1 MNAEARDHFRRG
13 RYDEARRLLA
23 GRVVQVPDD
32 ADAWQL
38 LALSHLHLGHPDQ
51 ARAAAEKATKLAP
64 DRASSHLTLGQV
76 LQQQNELAAAETACR
91 KAIELSPNSHQAYQ
105 KLGIV
110 LEQRWQTQQ
119 PPSDVQAESDTASD
133 VRSWQSRFNQ
143 STRACWELFT
153 LHRQRVTSLLLDEP
167 ADRCGS
173 LSVLGDGNCNDLD
186 LKELCRVYS
195 TIHLVDIDERSIVE
209 GTRAQQI
216 EAPSEQL
223 RLHGGVDVTGVAHW
237 FDGRTAEHPAET
249 SELLDCIQQARTAR
263 VNLPGNVDVAIS
275 MCLLS
280 QLMTA
285 LDTFIGAAHAEFTRL
300 AAAIRTRHLELLIGS
315 VRPGGRALIVTD
327 VASSKI
333 VPELLSCGQ
342 KQLPELLERIMK
354 EERFLTGVNP
364 FHLQRLCRD
373 VPSLSAQ
380 VEQVRVSHPW
390 LWYLPGN
397 THVVCAV
404 SFTRGS
410 PDRDTC

>member
-1 MNAEARDHFRRG
+1 MLEEARNHFRGG
-13 RYDEARRLLA
+13 RYDAARRLLSQ
-23 GRVVQVPDD
+23 RVAQIPGDV
-32 ADAWQL
+32 DAWQL
-38 LALSHLHLGHPDQ
+38 LAVSHLHLGQPVE
-51 ARAAAEKATKLAP
+51 ARAAAQKAVAFGP
-64 DRASSHLTLGQV
+64 ERASSHLTLGQV
-76 LQQQNELAAAETACR
+76 MQQQDELLAAETAYR
-91 KAIELSPNSHQAYQ
+91 KAIELNPNFHQAYQ

-110 LEQRWQTQQ
+110 LEERWQTQQ
-119 PPSDVQAESDTASD
+119 PPSDVQAGNDSAHG

-153 LHRQRVTSLLLDEP
+153 PHRRRVTSLLLDEP
-167 ADRCGS
+167 ADRHGS
-173 LSVLGDGNCNDLD
+173 LSVLGAGNCNDLD
-186 LKELCRVYS
+186 LKQLCRFYS
-195 TIHLVDIDERSIVE
+195 TVHLVDIDERSIVE
-209 GTRAQQI
+209 GTKAQQI

-223 RLHGGVDVTGVAHW
+223 QLHGGVDVTGVAHW

-275 MCLLS
+275 ICLLS

-315 VRPGGRALIVTD
+315 VRPGGRALVVTD
-327 VASSKI
+327 VASSEM
-333 VPELLSCGQ
+333 VSELRSCGQ
-342 KQLPELLERIMK
+342 KQLPKLLERIMT

-390 LWYLPGN
+390 LWYLPGK
-397 THVVCAV
+397 TYVVCAMSV
-404 SFTRGS
+404 TRGN
-410 PDRDTC
+410 PVP

>member
-1 MNAEARDHFRRG
+1 MIAEARDHVRGG

-23 GRVVQVPDD
+23 QRVVQVPDD

-38 LALSHLHLGHPDQ
+38 LALSHLHLGQPAE
-51 ARAAAEKATKLAP
+51 ARAAAQKATTMAP
-64 DRASSHLTLGQV
+64 ERASSQLTLGQV
-76 LQQQNELAAAETACR
+76 MQQQNELLAAETAYR
-91 KAIELSPNSHQAYQ
+91 KAIELNPNFHQAYQ

-110 LEQRWQTQQ
+110 LEKRWQTRQ
-119 PPSDVQAESDTASD
+119 PTSDVQAGSDSARD
-133 VRSWQSRFNQ
+133 VRSWQSRFNE

-153 LHRQRVTSLLLDEP
+153 PHRQRVTSLLLDEP
-167 ADRCGS
+167 ADRRGS
-173 LSVLGDGNCNDLD
+173 LSVLGAGNCNDLD

-195 TIHLVDIDERSIVE
+195 TIHLVDIDEQSIVE

-223 RLHGGVDVTGVAHW
+223 QLHGGVDVTGVARW
-237 FDGRTAEHPAET
+237 FDGRSAEQPPET

-263 VNLPGNVDVAIS
+263 VDLPGNVDVAIS
-275 MCLLS
+275 TCLLS

-327 VASSKI
+327 VASSEM
-333 VPELLSCGQ
+333 VPELRSCGQ
-342 KQLPELLERIMK
+342 KQLPKLLERIMT

-364 FHLQRLCRD
+364 FHLQRLCHD
-373 VPSLSAQ
+373 VPSISAQ
-380 VEQVRVSHPW
+380 VQQVRVSHPW
-390 LWYLPGN
+390 LWYLPGK
-397 THVVCAV
+397 THVVCAI

-410 PDRDTC
+410 PVP

>member
-1 MNAEARDHFRRG
+1 MIAEARDHFRGG

-23 GRVVQVPDD
+23 QRVVQVPDD

-38 LALSHLHLGHPDQ
+38 LALSHLHLGQPAE
-51 ARAAAEKATKLAP
+51 ARAAAQKATPMAP
-64 DRASSHLTLGQV
+64 ERASSQLTLGQV
-76 LQQQNELAAAETACR
+76 MQQQNELLAAETAYR
-91 KAIELSPNSHQAYQ
+91 KAIELNPNFHQAYQ

-110 LEQRWQTQQ
+110 LEKRWQTRQ
-119 PPSDVQAESDTASD
+119 PTSDVQAGSDSARD
-133 VRSWQSRFNQ
+133 VRSWQSRFNE

-153 LHRQRVTSLLLDEP
+153 PHRQRVTSLLLDEP
-167 ADRCGS
+167 ADRRGS
-173 LSVLGDGNCNDLD
+173 LSVLGAGNCNDLD

-195 TIHLVDIDERSIVE
+195 TIHLVDIDEQSIVE

-223 RLHGGVDVTGVAHW
+223 QLHGGVDVTGVARW
-237 FDGRTAEHPAET
+237 FDGRSAEQPPET

-263 VNLPGNVDVAIS
+263 VDLPGNVDVAIS
-275 MCLLS
+275 TCLLS

-327 VASSKI
+327 VASSEM
-333 VPELLSCGQ
+333 VPELRSCGQ
-342 KQLPELLERIMK
+342 KQLPKLLERIMT

-364 FHLQRLCRD
+364 FHLQRLCHD
-373 VPSLSAQ
+373 VPSISAQ
-380 VEQVRVSHPW
+380 VQQVRVSHPW
-390 LWYLPGN
+390 LWYLPGK
-397 THVVCAV
+397 THVVCAI

-410 PDRDTC
+410 PVP